1 MPEGAEETGAP
12 SYEELAELAAVQKQ
26 LIEEQAQQIA
36 RLEAELEELKR
47 RLGRNPRNSSI
58 PPSAEGLAKP
68 VAKNRAER
76 REEMRR
82 QGKQPGA
89 EGKHL
94 AQVADPD
101 EVIVHAP
108 ESCRSCGGA
117 LLDAEVIGVE
127 VRQVF
132 ELPRMRAIVTEHQLE
147 RRRCAC
153 GCETKAD
160 PPREATAP
168 ACYGPGVRALVTY
181 LAVYQHLPYDRLAR
195 LLADVLGIEVSVG
208 AIAQMLGEAG
218 GALGTFSEVIAELLK
233 TAPAVH
239 FDETGGRV
247 AGRLQWIHVAST
259 TLYTLLECH
268 PRRGVAAMDEMGILE
283 KMTGV
288 AIHDGWKPYR
298 TYDVVHGLCNAHH
311 LRELQ
316 SLVEAGQ
323 SWAEEMIGLLV
334 DAKRA
339 VDAAKALGATS
350 LDPSALQLIR
360 VRYGRL
366 ICSGWQENPLPADG
380 KRTGV
385 VRTAANLL
393 TRLDHQ
399 RRDVLRFT
407 TDFAVSF
414 DNNQAERDLRM
425 VKLQQKISGSWR
437 TLAGA
442 KSFCAIRSYISTM
455 RKHDADVLSGLRQL
469 FEGSIWLP
477 SAVLRS

>member
-1 MPEGAEETGAP
+1 MPESADETGSP
-12 SYEELAELAAVQKQ
+12 SYEELAELVAVQKQ
-26 LIEEQAQQIA
+26 LIEEQTQRIA
-36 RLEAELEELKR
+36 RLEAELEELR
-47 RLGRNPRNSSI
+47 RRVGRNPRNSSI
-58 PPSAEGLAKP
+58 PPSAEGLGKP

-76 REEMRR
+76 RAEKRR

-94 AQVADPD
+94 AQVAAPD
-101 EVIVHAP
+101 EIVVHAP
-108 ESCRSCGGA
+108 ESCRSCGGT
-117 LLDAEVIGVE
+117 LDGAVVIGVE

-132 ELPRMRAIVTEHQLE
+132 ELPEMRAIVTEHRIE
-147 RRRCAC
+147 RRRCGC
-153 GCETKAD
+153 GCETKAE
-160 PPREATAP
+160 PPAEATAP
-168 ACYGPGVRALVTY
+168 ACYGPGVRALVAY

-195 LLADVLGIEVSVG
+195 LLADVLRIEVSVG
-208 AIAQMLGEAG
+208 AIAQMVGEAG

-233 TAPAVH
+233 MSPAVH

-247 AGRLQWIHVAST
+247 GGRLQWIHVAST
-259 TLYTLLECH
+259 TLLTLLECH
-268 PRRGVAAMDEMGILE
+268 PRRGVVAMDEMGILE
-283 KMTGV
+283 KLSGV

-323 SWAEEMIGLLV
+323 TWADEMIGLLI

-339 VDAAKALGATS
+339 VDAAKALGATC
-350 LDPSALQLIR
+350 LDRSALHSIR

-366 ICSGWQENPLPADG
+366 IQAGWQANPLPADR
-380 KRTGV
+380 KRAGV

-393 TRLDHQ
+393 ARLDHQ
-399 RRDVLRFT
+399 RSNVLRFA

-442 KSFCAIRSYISTM
+442 QNFCAIRSYVSTM
-455 RKHDADVLSGLRQL
+455 RKHDADIFSGLRQL

-477 SAVLRS
+477 SAVPRS

>member
-68 VAKNRAER
+68 VAKNRAQR
-76 REEMRR
+76 REEKRR

-117 LLDAEVIGVE
+117 LEDAEVIGVE

-153 GCETKAD
+153 GWETKAD

-195 LLADVLGIEVSVG
+195 LLADVLGIPLCQPPVRQ
-208 AIAQMLGEAG
+208 I
-218 GALGTFSEVIAELLK
+218 ELL
-233 TAPAVH
+233 
-239 FDETGGRV
+239 
-247 AGRLQWIHVAST
+247 IH
-259 TLYTLLECH
+259 
-268 PRRGVAAMDEMGILE
+268 
-283 KMTGV
+283 
-288 AIHDGWKPYR
+288 
-298 TYDVVHGLCNAHH
+298 
-311 LRELQ
+311 
-316 SLVEAGQ
+316 
-323 SWAEEMIGLLV
+323 
-334 DAKRA
+334 
-339 VDAAKALGATS
+339 
-350 LDPSALQLIR
+350 
-360 VRYGRL
+360 
-366 ICSGWQENPLPADG
+366 
-380 KRTGV
+380 
-385 VRTAANLL
+385 
-393 TRLDHQ
+393 
-399 RRDVLRFT
+399 
-407 TDFAVSF
+407 
-414 DNNQAERDLRM
+414 
-425 VKLQQKISGSWR
+425 
-437 TLAGA
+437 
-442 KSFCAIRSYISTM
+442 
-455 RKHDADVLSGLRQL
+455 
-469 FEGSIWLP
+469 
-477 SAVLRS
+477 

>member
-1 MPEGAEETGAP
+1 M
-12 SYEELAELAAVQKQ
+12 
-26 LIEEQAQQIA
+26 AQ
-36 RLEAELEELKR
+36 R
-47 RLGRNPRNSSI
+47 
-58 PPSAEGLAKP
+58 KP
-68 VAKNRAER
+68 
-76 REEMRR
+76 
-82 QGKQPGA
+82 GKQPGA
-89 EGKHL
+89 EGTHPARIDDPGEILVHSPGRCEGSGADL
-94 AQVADPD
+94 AGG
-101 EVIVHAP
+101 ELGI
-108 ESCRSCGGA
+108 ES
-117 LLDAEVIGVE
+117 
-127 VRQVF
+127 RQVF
-132 ELPRMRAIVTEHQLE
+132 ELPWIRPDVTEVRLE
-147 RRRCAC
+147 RRRCCC
-153 GCETKAD
+153 GHEQKAAA
-160 PPREATAP
+160 PPEAIAP
-168 ACYGPGVRALVTY
+168 ACYGRGVRALACY
-181 LAVYQHLPYDRLAR
+181 LAVYQHLPYERMAELF
-195 LLADVLGIEVSVG
+195 ADVLGIEVSVG
-208 AIAQMLGEAG
+208 ALAAMVADAG
-218 GALGTFSEVIAELLK
+218 GRLGLFLEVTKDLLRA
-233 TAPAVH
+233 APAVH
-239 FDETGGRV
+239 FDETGARV
-247 AGRLQWIHVAST
+247 AGSLHWVHVASNA
-259 TLYTLLECH
+259 LLTLLECH
-268 PRRGVAAMDEMGILE
+268 KPRGTKAIDEIAVMAKMAGVA
-283 KMTGV
+283 V
-288 AIHDGWKPYR
+288 HDSWKPYR

-442 KSFCAIRSYISTM
+442 ESFCTIRSYISTM

-469 FEGSIWLP
+469 FEGSTWLP